1 MSLLEVDEYGC
12 GQDEGHEADGVADKV
27 NVREHL
33 IMIPGPGPGLRRD
46 GGLQPGNIQLYSGE
60 TIHILATF
68 SHSLSPLKARVI
80 NHG

>member
-1 MSLLEVDEYGC
+1 
-12 GQDEGHEADGVADKV
+12 
-27 NVREHL
+27 
-33 IMIPGPGPGLRRD
+33 MIPGPGARLRRD

-68 SHSLSPLKARVI
+68 SHSLSPLEARVI